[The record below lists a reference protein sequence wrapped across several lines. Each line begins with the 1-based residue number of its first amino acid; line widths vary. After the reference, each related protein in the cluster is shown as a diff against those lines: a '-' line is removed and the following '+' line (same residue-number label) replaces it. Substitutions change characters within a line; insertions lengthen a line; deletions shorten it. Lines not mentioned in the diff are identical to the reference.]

1 MKKKLF
7 LILTLLLAAIL
18 CFALVACDENG
29 QQNYNKPNN
38 GNQSSGNQCGGPL
51 YPSYMVD
58 RTLATAFITIDI
70 NPSVELTTNYDNT
83 VLSAYGAN
91 DDGKILLYG
100 EDGIVGED
108 IKTAIAK
115 ITSLAIEMD
124 YLTDSNSTV
133 QTSVTATEDTYDHS
147 QSGDTISDVISEQ
160 IIKTASENDLK
171 VSVSGLSSYSL
182 MRRFEEFKE
191 EYIGRL
197 NTTTLTFDE
206 FKILSSA
213 AEALGI
219 SADEAAELDTH
230 ELLQAVNKDHKQ
242 AKAFE
247 TEAYKTDCAKA
258 DDLYQKAL
266 GAVTDGIYTAYYILH
281 HPLRAYYG
289 LAYQGYKLTARGLK
303 SIANAVDYLGELREY
318 PLNEAQIERV
328 TSIFGLE
335 NADELKNA
343 NGDVTVKSI
352 EAYADKMFKNSSA
365 SEELEQLKADLTQK
379 LNSVESAIK
388 TKVNE
393 LAQEYA
399 PQIEIISTSLN
410 TVIDGIK
417 GLEAL
422 IPAPLLTQLQ
432 TIKADMTE
440 LATDM
445 AQIVSDLK
453 ISSQE
458 IRELAD
464 KMAEKSNAALAQ
476 IESDLTQEE
485 LDEIAAL
492 QQEAMDGIANA
503 KTQLDNA
510 LAQAEQSA
518 KQWLEQQKNSRQ
530 NG

>member
-18 CFALVACDENG
+18 CFALVACDEDG
-29 QQNYNKPNN
+29 HQNYNKPNN
-38 GNQSSGNQCGGPL
+38 GNQSSGNQCGGPP
-51 YPSYMVD
+51 YPPYMVD

-70 NPSVELTTNYDNT
+70 NPSIELTTNYDNT

-100 EDGIVGED
+100 EDGIVGKD

-115 ITSLAIEMD
+115 ITSLAIEMG

-147 QSGDTISDVISEQ
+147 QSGDTISDVVSEQ
-160 IIKTASENDLK
+160 IIKTASEKDLK

-191 EYIGRL
+191 KYIGKI
-197 NTTTLTFDE
+197 NTTSLTFDE

-266 GAVTDGIYTAYYILH
+266 GAVTDGIYTTYYILH

-303 SIANAVDYLGELREY
+303 AIANAVDYLGELREY
-318 PLNEAQIERV
+318 PLNEAQIERI
-328 TSIFGLE
+328 TGILGLE
-335 NADELKNA
+335 NADEIKNA

-352 EAYADKMFKNSSA
+352 EAYADKKFKETELSA
-365 SEELEQLKADLTQK
+365 TLEEMKANLTSALKT
-379 LNSVESAIK
+379 VESEIK
-388 TKVNE
+388 ATIDG
-393 LAQEYA
+393 LAQQFA
-399 PQIEIISTSLN
+399 PEIEVIKQSLSSIVDGLKGFESILPQPIQSAINDFSDLVTSLAGVLSDFKI
-410 TVIDGIK
+410 TV
-417 GLEAL
+417 
-422 IPAPLLTQLQ
+422 T
-432 TIKADMTE
+432 
-440 LATDM
+440 
-445 AQIVSDLK
+445 
-453 ISSQE
+453 E
-458 IRELAD
+458 IRELSD
-464 KMAEKSNAALAQ
+464 KAFKK
-476 IESDLTQEE
+476 SDLALNQIHNDLTPDE
-485 LDEIAAL
+485 LDEVADW
-492 QQEAMDGIANA
+492 QQTAIDGIEEARR
-503 KTQLDNA
+503 QLEDAFKN
-510 LAQAEQSA
+510 AEQSA
-518 KQWLEQQKNSRQ
+518 KAQIEQIKSERKVA
-530 NG
+530 